1 METWVLAVHSNAC
14 ALERNLKCDRQPVTV
29 WLCNPSFHVLEDFL
43 VCFNLKKTC
52 HCTSLAICLTGNKD
66 I

>member
-1 METWVLAVHSNAC
+1 METRVLAVRSNAH
-14 ALERNLKCDRQPVTV
+14 AVERDLKCDRQPVIV
-29 WLCNPSFHVLEDFL
+29 WLCNPSFHVLEGFL
-43 VCFNLKKTC
+43 VCFNLIKIC